1 MKEVTIEDYINSR
14 KENTLITLSDGS
26 TCLVE
31 DNIINFIDK
40 LGECYRKRD
49 VAYLEYTNEEI
60 KIPIYEIKSI
70 EAKER

>member
-1 MKEVTIEDYINSR
+1 MKEITIEDYINSR
-14 KENTLITLSDGS
+14 KENTLITLFDGS
-26 TCLVE
+26 TCLIE

-49 VAYLEYTNEEI
+49 VAYLEYIEGI